1 MFRLAPAS
9 HQQSIMVIMTSG
21 HQLKH
26 LTILFGNKKVIYFQ
40 KCRLLSC
47 KFFTFFFF
55 RCRQLLIDKDSSS
68 TVKQRVIFTSKK
80 THFII
85 KRQHT
90 NINKNKQ
97 NSNRSSNF
105 KPNVIEILH
114 YVSFFYKKHVCF
126 CLFLLM
132 NTVNS
137 AIS

>member
-1 MFRLAPAS
+1 MFRLAPTS
-9 HQQSIMVIMTSG
+9 HQQSIMVIMNSG

-40 KCRLLSC
+40 KCSFC
-47 KFFTFFFF
+47 YVNFYIFFF

-68 TVKQRVIFTSKK
+68 TVKQWVIFTSKK